1 MPAAVHVADVTIG
14 ALGLGS
20 SGEVYVP
27 PLRAEAW
34 NVLELTPER
43 MTTAV
48 ATSEVQIEDIL
59 RAFLPEEA

>member
-1 MPAAVHVADVTIG
+1 VTVG

-27 PLRAEAW
+27 PLTAAAW
-34 NVLELTPER
+34 SALDLTPER
-43 MTTAV
+43 ISTVV
-48 ATSEVQIEDIL
+48 AASEVQIEDIL